1 MLSRPLISQLTVR
14 LRSLA
19 RNLVQNPIIKV
30 RTSLLGSFLPEA
42 TATAVFSMK
51 IGLFHGYNL
60 GGSGSNEYTR
70 YLAMALLAEGAEVHL
85 ICREP
90 EAKSLG
96 FVDIAIR
103 YDQDGHAEML
113 FDTSTLSDNSTAT
126 DKPLCY
132 LHELPDASVLPV
144 YVTDKQRDGVVKSF
158 SNLTDEELAEY
169 HTVSCNALKAILSEH
184 PLDMLH
190 CNHVTYQP
198 QIAEE
203 VCAQTNTPYI
213 IYPHGSAIEYT
224 VKTDDRYFK
233 KVRESLQLTD
243 GLIIGNNEVK
253 QRIINLYPD
262 LENEIKEKSQIVGVG
277 VDTSLFTSCPD
288 SKRQS
293 SLNELISMELGG
305 GKTQALTKELEAKLD
320 AGDIKAVTKYRNSYV
335 QKLADEEISSKLEN
349 IDLSSPVML
358 FVGAFTAGKGIQG
371 LLCAMCSALR
381 QQPNLQLVIV
391 GAGAYRETLEALVHL
406 LTTRNLPMLK
416 SLASQ
421 GFDLD
426 FSDNTGSWQDVE
438 FYLENHSDE
447 LLECADRLKSN
458 VHFVGR
464 LNHDQL
470 KFLFPIVDLAVFPS
484 VVPEAYPLVLME
496 SLSNG
501 VLPMVSYF
509 SGFTDGIDE
518 LADVIPEDL
527 LSLMRVPM
535 SNEERIVV
543 MAENLNSILSSES
556 FKAIRPKLREV
567 ACERYDW
574 SLRAKQMIEAYT
586 NALNMRQTK
595 LRQKSA

>member
-1 MLSRPLISQLTVR
+1 
-14 LRSLA
+14 
-19 RNLVQNPIIKV
+19 
-30 RTSLLGSFLPEA
+30 
-42 TATAVFSMK
+42 MK

-70 YLAMALLAEGAEVHL
+70 YLAKALIAQGSEVHL

-90 EAKSLG
+90 EAKALG
-96 FVDIAIR
+96 FVDTAIR
-103 YDQDGHAEML
+103 YDVHGNAETL
-113 FDTSTLSDNSTAT
+113 FDDSASAENNKA
-126 DKPLCY
+126 LCY

-158 SNLTDEELAEY
+158 SNLTDDELQEY
-169 HTVSCNALKAILSEH
+169 HDVSCRALKAVLIDH
-184 PLDMLH
+184 TLDLLH

-203 VCAQTNTPYI
+203 VCAETNTPYI

-224 VKTDDRYFK
+224 VKTDDRYYN
-233 KVRESLQLTD
+233 KVRESIQLTD

-253 QRIINLYPD
+253 QRIVNLYPA
-262 LENEIKEKSQIVGVG
+262 LENEINEKSQIVGVG
-277 VDTSLFTSCPD
+277 VDTSLFTSCPANE
-288 SKRQS
+288 RQS
-293 SLNELISMELGG
+293 SLDKLIAMKPGG
-305 GKTQALTKELEAKLD
+305 GKTKALTEELEAKLD
-320 AGDIKAVTKYRNSYV
+320 AGDINSVTEYRDSYV
-335 QKLADEEISSKLEN
+335 QKLADEDITSKLEKL
-349 IDLSSPVML
+349 DLNSPVML

-381 QQPNLQLVIV
+381 QQPDLQLVIV
-391 GAGAYRETLEALVHL
+391 GAGAYRETLEGLVHL
-406 LTTRNLPMLK
+406 LSTRNLPMLK

-426 FSDNTGSWQDVE
+426 FSDNKGPWEDVE
-438 FYLENHSDE
+438 YYLEHHSDE
-447 LLECADRLKSN
+447 LLESADRLKDN

-470 KFLFPIVDLAVFPS
+470 KYLFPIVDLAVFPS

-518 LADVIPEDL
+518 LDDVIPEDL
-527 LSLMRVPM
+527 LSLMRIPM
-535 SNEERIVV
+535 SNDKRISV

-556 FKAIRPKLREV
+556 FKEIKPKLREV
-567 ACERYDW
+567 ACARYDW
-574 SLRAKQMIEAYT
+574 NLRAQQMIAAYT
-586 NALNMRQTK
+586 KVLTQINKNSGNQQNA
-595 LRQKSA
+595 A

>member
-1 MLSRPLISQLTVR
+1 
-14 LRSLA
+14 
-19 RNLVQNPIIKV
+19 
-30 RTSLLGSFLPEA
+30 
-42 TATAVFSMK
+42 MK

-70 YLAMALLAEGAEVHL
+70 YLAKALVAQGMEVHL

-90 EAKSLG
+90 EAKALG
-96 FVDIAIR
+96 FIDTAIR
-103 YDQDGHAEML
+103 YDIEGNAEVL
-113 FDTSTLSDNSTAT
+113 FDSGNKSDNQA
-126 DKPLCY
+126 LCY

-158 SNLTDEELAEY
+158 SNLTDDELAEY
-169 HTVSCNALKAILSEH
+169 HNVSCTALKSILTSH
-184 PLDMLH
+184 PLDLLH

-198 QIAEE
+198 QVAEQ
-203 VCAQTNTPYI
+203 VCAETNTPFI

-224 VKTDDRYFK
+224 VKTDERYFK
-233 KVRESLQLTD
+233 KVRESIQLTD

-253 QRIINLYPD
+253 QRIVNLYPE
-262 LENEIKEKSQIVGVG
+262 LENEINTKSQIVGVG
-277 VDTSLFTSCPD
+277 VDTSLFTNCAPD
-288 SKRQS
+288 ERQT
-293 SLNELISMELGG
+293 SLNKLISLKAGG
-305 GKTQALTKELEAKLD
+305 GKNAALTEELEAKLD
-320 AGDIKAVTKYRNSYV
+320 AGDINAVTEYRNSYV
-335 QKLADEEISSKLEN
+335 QKLPDDEISEKLAKL
-349 IDLSSPVML
+349 DLNAPVML

-381 QQPNLQLVIV
+381 QQPDLQLVIV
-391 GAGAYRETLEALVHL
+391 GAGAYREALEGLVHL
-406 LTTRNLPMLK
+406 LSTRNLPMLK

-426 FSDNTGSWQDVE
+426 FSDNTGAWEDVE
-438 FYLENHSDE
+438 YYLEHHSDE
-447 LLECADRLKSN
+447 LLESADRLKSN

-518 LADVIPEDL
+518 LADVIPEEL
-527 LSLMRVPM
+527 LSLMRIPM
-535 SNEERIVV
+535 SNEQRINV

-556 FKAIRPKLREV
+556 FRDIRPKLREV
-567 ACERYDW
+567 ACNRYDW
-574 SLRAKQMIEAYT
+574 NLRAKQMVDAYT
-586 NALNMRQTK
+586 KVLDKSVGKQQNA
-595 LRQKSA
+595 A

>member
-1 MLSRPLISQLTVR
+1 
-14 LRSLA
+14 
-19 RNLVQNPIIKV
+19 
-30 RTSLLGSFLPEA
+30 
-42 TATAVFSMK
+42 MK

-70 YLAMALLAEGAEVHL
+70 YLARALIAQGMEVHL

-96 FVDIAIR
+96 FVDTAIR
-103 YDQDGHAEML
+103 YDAQGNAEVL
-113 FDTSTLSDNSTAT
+113 FDNGSSSDGQS
-126 DKPLCY
+126 LCY

-158 SNLTDEELAEY
+158 SNLTDSELAEY
-169 HTVSCNALKAILSEH
+169 HNVSCNALKAILTTH
-184 PLDMLH
+184 TLDLLH

-198 QIAEE
+198 QVAEQ
-203 VCAQTNTPYI
+203 VCAETNTPYI

-224 VKTDDRYFK
+224 VKTDDRYFN
-233 KVRESLQLTD
+233 KVRESIKLTD

-253 QRIINLYPD
+253 QRIVNLYPE
-262 LENEIKEKSQIVGVG
+262 LEAEINGKSQIVGVG
-277 VDTSLFTSCPD
+277 VDTSLFTSCAAD
-288 SKRQS
+288 ERQK
-293 SLNELISMELGG
+293 LLDTLIAQKPGG
-305 GKTQALTKELEAKLD
+305 GKSAALTKELEAKLD
-320 AGDIKAVTKYRNSYV
+320 AGDINAVTEYRNSYV
-335 QKLADEEISSKLEN
+335 QKLADEDASEKLAKV
-349 IDLSSPVML
+349 DLNSPVML

-381 QQPNLQLVIV
+381 QQPDLQLVIV
-391 GAGAYRETLEALVHL
+391 GAGAYREALEGLVHL
-406 LTTRNLPMLK
+406 LTTKNLPMLK

-426 FSDNTGSWQDVE
+426 FSDNTGAWEDVE
-438 FYLENHSDE
+438 YYLEHHADE
-447 LLECADRLKSN
+447 LLECADRLKAN

-464 LNHDQL
+464 MNHDQL
-470 KFLFPIVDLAVFPS
+470 KYLFPVVDLAVFPS

-527 LSLMRVPM
+527 LSLMRIPM
-535 SNEERIVV
+535 SNEKRIST
-543 MAENLNSILSSES
+543 MAENLNKLLSSDS
-556 FKAIRPKLREV
+556 FKEIRPKLREV
-567 ACERYDW
+567 ACNRYDW
-574 SLRAKQMIEAYT
+574 NLRAKQMIDAYT
-586 NALNMRQTK
+586 KVLNKGAGKQKNA
-595 LRQKSA
+595 A